1 MTRPSAA
8 RVFRGKILAL
18 TLLGIMSLF
27 PMVRQAV
34 ASLLLI
40 LVASPFTAPFETC
53 DVATL
58 FGSPTTLA
66 PVQVQ
71 FAWTVDEDSHA
82 VAPGAAALRR
92 VRMGLKLLSHVA
104 AGTTSVTARHQPHEL
119 RRSWGPS
126 IVSPAPSPPS
136 HGPLR
141 I

>member
-1 MTRPSAA
+1 
-8 RVFRGKILAL
+8 
-18 TLLGIMSLF
+18 MSLF
-27 PMVRQAV
+27 PMVPQAV

-92 VRMGLKLLSHVA
+92 VRMGLKLVSHA
-104 AGTTSVTARHQPHEL
+104 AADTAPATAACRGHHVRARATTAPPPQ
-119 RRSWGPS
+119 
-126 IVSPAPSPPS
+126 PSPPS
-136 HGPLR
+136 RSPLR